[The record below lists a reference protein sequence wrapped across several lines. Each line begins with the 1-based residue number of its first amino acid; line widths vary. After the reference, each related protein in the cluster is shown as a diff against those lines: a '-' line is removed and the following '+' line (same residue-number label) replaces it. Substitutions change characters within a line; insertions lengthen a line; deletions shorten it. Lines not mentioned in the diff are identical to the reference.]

1 MPTVP
6 PPVIGLGAAIV
17 QHAVAPRPGPGSGTG
32 ASTVRRVLAASVAVG
47 SVALMGGAVR
57 RFFAAGT
64 TVEPFDPSQASVL
77 VTDGP
82 NALTRNP
89 MYVGMAGALTAHALA
104 RGGWATWLPVA
115 GFVGIIDRV
124 QVQPEETALRARFG
138 AEYDAYCRRVRR
150 WL

>member
-6 PPVIGLGAAIV
+6 PPVITLAAAGV
-17 QHAVAPRPGPGSGTG
+17 QHVLAPGRPAGTLH
-32 ASTVRRVLAASVAVG
+32 RLLAASAAAG
-47 SVALMGGAVR
+47 SAALMGTAAR
-57 RFFAAGT
+57 RFFAVGT

-89 MYVGMAGALTAHALA
+89 MYVGMAGLLAAHAVL

-115 GFVGIIDRV
+115 GFVAVIDRV
-124 QVQPEETALRARFG
+124 QVLPEEKALHERFG
-138 AEYDAYCRRVRR
+138 AEYDDYRRRVRR
-150 WL
+150 WV

>member
-6 PPVIGLGAAIV
+6 PPVVALAAAGA
-17 QHAVAPRPGPGSGTG
+17 QHVLAPRRPAG
-32 ASTVRRVLAASVAVG
+32 ALRRVLATSVAAG
-47 SVALMGGAVR
+47 SVGLVGATAR
-57 RFFAAGT
+57 RFLAAGT
-64 TVEPFDPSQASVL
+64 TVEPFDPAQATVL

-89 MYVGMAGALTAHALA
+89 MYVGLAGLLLAHAVA

-115 GFVGIIDRV
+115 GFVAVVDRV
-124 QVQPEETALRARFG
+124 QVRPEETALAALFG
-138 AEYDAYCRRVRR
+138 PEYDDYRRRVRR